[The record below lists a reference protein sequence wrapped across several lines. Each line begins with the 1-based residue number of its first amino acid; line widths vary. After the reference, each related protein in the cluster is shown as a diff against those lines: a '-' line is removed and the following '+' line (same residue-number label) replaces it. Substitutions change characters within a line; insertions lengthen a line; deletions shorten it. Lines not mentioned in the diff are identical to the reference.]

1 MTENENLTDEQKA
14 KAAYEQADKEAAE
27 KLAQE
32 QADKEAAEK
41 LAQEQAEKETAEKK
55 AQEQAAK
62 EAEKA
67 AKNAKL
73 ECMYCGK
80 EVKADK
86 AITDKAG
93 KTFCSQKHADVYA
106 QTMQQINHTY

>member
-1 MTENENLTDEQKA
+1 MKNENLTEEQKA

-27 KLAQE
+27 KAAKE

-41 LAQEQAEKETAEKK
+41 K
-55 AQEQAAK
+55 AQEPAAK
-62 EAEKA
+62 EAAKE
-67 AKNAKL
+67 AKNAKV

-86 AITDKAG
+86 AVTDHNG
-93 KTFCSQKHADVYA
+93 KTFCSQAHADTYA
-106 QTMQQINHTY
+106 QTMKQINHTY

>member
-1 MTENENLTDEQKA
+1 MENENLTDEQKA

-27 KLAQE
+27 K
-32 QADKEAAEK
+32 
-41 LAQEQAEKETAEKK
+41 K

-67 AKNAKL
+67 AKNSKV

-80 EVKADK
+80 EVKAEK
-86 AITDKAG
+86 AITDKTG
-93 KTFCSQKHADVYA
+93 KTFCSQEHADTYA
-106 QTMQQINHTY
+106 KTMQQINHTY

>member
-27 KLAQE
+27 KAAKE
-32 QADKEAAEK
+32 QADKEA
-41 LAQEQAEKETAEKK
+41 AEKK

-67 AKNAKL
+67 DKNAKV

-86 AITDKAG
+86 AITDKTG
-93 KTFCSQKHADVYA
+93 KTFCKQEHADIYA
-106 QTMQQINHTY
+106 KTMQQINHTY